1 MQSSFTDLEKIGGK
15 GDRTTFCVDTLKGE
29 CRGSFLIKGDF
40 KYLGIYTMA
49 PDFQYVNKN
58 MAPPGHRPLCLTTM
72 PSGSEVL
79 FIGTGQESDR
89 NGCNGSVKVTSS
101 PLCTITSEGHNE
113 TSGEERPVPVMLITP
128 L

>member
-1 MQSSFTDLEKIGGK
+1 MGGTGNSRLCSLALQIWKRLEEKEIE
-15 GDRTTFCVDTLKGE
+15 RLFFCVDTLKGE
-29 CRGSFLIKGDF
+29 CRGRFLIKGDF
-40 KYLGIYTMA
+40 KYLGIILVP

-79 FIGTGQESDR
+79 FIGTGQESDG

-101 PLCTITSEGHNE
+101 PCTNYFRRS
-113 TSGEERPVPVMLITP
+113 
-128 L
+128 